1 MIALRKS
8 VAELKP
14 VVSRSKELFKRR
26 ILNFRFGDSVIAFAM
41 PLGIRQ
47 GIILRSEKLS
57 TRWVTL

>member
-1 MIALRKS
+1 M
-8 VAELKP
+8 KP

-47 GIILRSEKLS
+47 GMILRVRKVKYKMGNLVNKLPM
-57 TRWVTL
+57 L